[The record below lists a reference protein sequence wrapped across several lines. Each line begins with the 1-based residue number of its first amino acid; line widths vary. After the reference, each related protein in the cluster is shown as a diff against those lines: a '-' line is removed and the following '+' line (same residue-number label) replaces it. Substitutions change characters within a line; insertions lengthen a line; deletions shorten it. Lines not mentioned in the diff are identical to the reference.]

1 MRRLVHEVDGLEG
14 VKEVATSA
22 RSQLYLLLS
31 DSFQVPDDEFYADV
45 RSGKFRALIL
55 EAIEKLPYELDVKG
69 SVELLTAEV
78 DYEDFNS
85 EFMRLFE
92 VGSPSPPCPLNESG
106 YLSGQMARFKE
117 LVSFYNFFDLSVS
130 RAKELPDHLR
140 IELDFMHFLTFKEVE
155 RVHSEMEAG
164 SFARAGRDFIER
176 HLGRWAPLL
185 CQKVTD
191 SEGLEFFQ
199 GLTGLLETFIGCESK
214 FLNQTPALDSS

>member
-1 MRRLVHEVDGLEG
+1 MRKLVHEVGGLEG
-14 VKEVATSA
+14 AKEVGTSA

-31 DSFQVPDDEFYADV
+31 TSFQVPDDEFYSDV
-45 RSGKFRALIL
+45 RSGKFRTWIL
-55 EAIEKLPYELDVKG
+55 EAIEKSPYELDVKR

-92 VGSPSPPCPLNESG
+92 VGSLSPPCPLNESD
-106 YLSGQMARFKE
+106 YLGSQMGLFKE

-130 RAKELPDHLR
+130 KAKEFPDHLR

-155 RVHSEMEAG
+155 AVHGGRETE
-164 SFARAGRDFIER
+164 SFARAGRDFLDR

-185 CQKVTD
+185 CQRVKD

-199 GLTGLLETFIGCESK
+199 GLTGLLETFVSYEAK
-214 FLNQTPALDSS
+214 FLNQRLALDSG

>member
-14 VKEVATSA
+14 VKEVGTSA

-31 DSFQVPDDEFYADV
+31 DSFQVPDDEFYSDV
-45 RSGKFRALIL
+45 QSGKFRTWIL
-55 EAIEKLPYELDVKG
+55 EAIEKFPYDLDVKR
-69 SVELLTAEV
+69 SVELLTTEV

-92 VGSPSPPCPLNESG
+92 IGTQSPPCPLNESG
-106 YLSGQMARFKE
+106 YLGGQMGLFKE

-130 RAKELPDHLR
+130 KAKELPDHLK

-155 RVHSEMEAG
+155 RVHTGREVE
-164 SFARAGRDFIER
+164 SFARAGRDFLER

-185 CQKVTD
+185 CRRVKE

-199 GLTGLLETFIGCESK
+199 GLTGLLETFVSYEAK
-214 FLNQTPALDSS
+214 FLNQPLTLDSG